1 MKSVLRNYVCNL
13 LVIAIF
19 TLLGF
24 WIALKDHTTEII
36 AMLTRVSIVKVVVV
50 FTVVL
55 FCQLIVGWILL
66 QYVKI
71 VKKDYSLKEGFI
83 NALVASFFHGI
94 TPSASGGQV
103 AQIFVFHKQGI
114 VVEQAMSILVIDFI
128 VYQIVMVFLSL
139 IMLLWK
145 MPYFMNHTV
154 FLLAIFGF
162 IVNAIVIAVLILC
175 SCSSKVYTW
184 IMEVVI
190 HILYRMKLVKDE
202 EVTRNK
208 MKVKLREFSKGM
220 LVLQS
225 NLGLLVKVCIG
236 NIVRLVVFYSIPA
249 LCLWALDISFTNEDV
264 ITIIALTS
272 FVMNV
277 NAFIPIPGASGGTES
292 VFMMMFGMLLS
303 SVQVSSVMVLWRFT
317 TYHALLVV
325 GAIVFIRVQNS
336 KTKVI

>member
-1 MKSVLRNYVCNL
+1 MKSILRNYVCNL
-13 LVIAIF
+13 LVIVIC
-19 TLLGF
+19 TLLGL
-24 WIALKDHTTEII
+24 WMALKDHTTEILT
-36 AMLTRVSIVKVVVV
+36 MLTRVSVVKVIVV
-50 FTVVL
+50 FAVVL

-94 TPSASGGQV
+94 TPSASGGQI
-103 AQIFVFHKQGI
+103 AQVFVFHKQGI
-114 VVEQAMSILVIDFI
+114 AMEQAMSILVIDFI
-128 VYQIVMVFLSL
+128 VYQIVMVFISL
-139 IMLLWK
+139 IMLLLK

-154 FLLAIFGF
+154 FLLAILGF
-162 IVNAIVIAVLILC
+162 MINAMVIGVLILC
-175 SCSSKVYTW
+175 SYSSKVYTW

-190 HILYRMKLVKDE
+190 HLLYRMKIVKDE
-202 EVTRNK
+202 EVARSK
-208 MKVKLREFSKGM
+208 MKVKLLEFSKGM
-220 LVLQS
+220 HVLRS
-225 NLGLLVKVCIG
+225 NLGLLVKVCLG
-236 NIVRLVVFYSIPA
+236 NMVRLLVFYSIPCI
-249 LCLWALDISFTNEDV
+249 CLWALDISFTNEDV

-336 KTKVI
+336 KTKVV

>member
-1 MKSVLRNYVCNL
+1 MKSILRNYVCNL
-13 LVIAIF
+13 LVIVIF

-24 WIALKDHTTEII
+24 WMALKDHTTEII
-36 AMLTRVSIVKVVVV
+36 AMLTRVSIVKVIVV

-103 AQIFVFHKQGI
+103 AQLFVFHKQGI
-114 VVEQAMSILVIDFI
+114 AVEHAMSILVIDFI
-128 VYQIVMVFLSL
+128 VYQIVMVFISL
-139 IMLLWK
+139 IMLLLK

-154 FLLAIFGF
+154 FLLAILGF
-162 IVNAIVIAVLILC
+162 MINAIVIGVLILC

-190 HILYRMKLVKDE
+190 HVLYRMKFVKDE
-202 EVTRNK
+202 EITRSK
-208 MKVKLREFSKGM
+208 MEVKLLEFSKGM
-220 LVLQS
+220 YVLRS
-225 NLGLLVKVCIG
+225 NLGLLVKVCLG
-236 NIVRLVVFYSIPA
+236 NMVRLLIFYFIPCI
-249 LCLWALDISFTNEDV
+249 CLWALDISFTNEDV

>member
-1 MKSVLRNYVCNL
+1 
-13 LVIAIF
+13 
-19 TLLGF
+19 
-24 WIALKDHTTEII
+24 
-36 AMLTRVSIVKVVVV
+36 
-50 FTVVL
+50 VL

-71 VKKDYSLKEGFI
+71 VKKDYSLKDGFI

-94 TPSASGGQV
+94 TPSASGGQI
-103 AQIFVFHKQGI
+103 AQVFVFHKQGI
-114 VVEQAMSILVIDFI
+114 AMEQAMSILVIDFI
-128 VYQIVMVFLSL
+128 VYQIVMVFISL

-154 FLLAIFGF
+154 FLLAILGF
-162 IVNAIVIAVLILC
+162 MINAIVIGVLILC
-175 SCSSKVYTW
+175 SYSSKVYTW

-190 HILYRMKLVKDE
+190 HALYRMKLVKDE
-202 EVTRNK
+202 ETARNK
-208 MKVKLREFSKGM
+208 MTVKLFEFSKGM
-220 LVLQS
+220 KVLRS
-225 NLGLLVKVCIG
+225 NLGLLVKVCLG
-236 NIVRLVVFYSIPA
+236 NIVRLLFFYSIPCI
-249 LCLWALDISFTNEDV
+249 CLWALDISFTKEDV

-336 KTKVI
+336 KTKVV